1 MKFLKARAAASRVL
15 EGMESELTML
25 RRLRE
30 YWGLVASCLR
40 AVSAVGDCL
49 LAFEIAGQRRGGTG
63 NGEVTFAVLRRIE
76 GCIKQLGD
84 VTNVGRH
91 DER

>member
-63 NGEVTFAVLRRIE
+63 NGEVTFAE